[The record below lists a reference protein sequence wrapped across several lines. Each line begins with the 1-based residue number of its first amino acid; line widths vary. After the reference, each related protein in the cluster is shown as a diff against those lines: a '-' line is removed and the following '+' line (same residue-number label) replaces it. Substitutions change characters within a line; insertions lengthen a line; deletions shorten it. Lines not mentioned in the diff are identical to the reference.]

1 MHAKETPNGEAKD
14 TLKKSIAHIILSLF
28 LLFHIGGASVHAQQV
43 DSLQLDTLSADTL
56 STTPLRPKKESSI
69 KAPIHYQA
77 SDSMVMM
84 GNGTA
89 FLHGSGDLKYETMQL
104 TGDFIR
110 MNIDSSQIYASGVW
124 DSLNYEWKGKPV
136 FKDNKD
142 EYETSEITY
151 NIKTQTIG
159 KINKY
164 AFTTDDYRIFEN
176 LNPKRKCDDKDVC
189 FLQALD
195 VLHTKDGGV
204 VVAYNSTYETLLKSQ
219 YGISKYK
226 NMGGVM
232 LWRLKPDGTILWNNG
247 FKRNMATGMFEN
259 SWYTPHYITD
269 NDEVVFVIETH
280 KKDVPDNTSMANVV
294 VKYYRYEQNPVT
306 GPFPSNI
313 TLVRFDKN
321 GNITKEA
328 MPGEKKML
336 IVGNPNVMDDG
347 KAVLLYVSNKKAP
360 GGLIRMDLK

>member
-1 MHAKETPNGEAKD
+1 
-14 TLKKSIAHIILSLF
+14 
-28 LLFHIGGASVHAQQV
+28 
-43 DSLQLDTLSADTL
+43 
-56 STTPLRPKKESSI
+56 
-69 KAPIHYQA
+69 
-77 SDSMVMM
+77 
-84 GNGTA
+84 
-89 FLHGSGDLKYETMQL
+89 
-104 TGDFIR
+104 
-110 MNIDSSQIYASGVW
+110 
-124 DSLNYEWKGKPV
+124 
-136 FKDNKD
+136 
-142 EYETSEITY
+142 
-151 NIKTQTIG
+151 
-159 KINKY
+159 
-164 AFTTDDYRIFEN
+164 
-176 LNPKRKCDDKDVC
+176 
-189 FLQALD
+189 
-195 VLHTKDGGV
+195 
-204 VVAYNSTYETLLKSQ
+204 
-219 YGISKYK
+219 
-226 NMGGVM
+226 MGGVM

-306 GPFPSNI
+306 GSFPSNI

-360 GGLIRMDLK
+360 GGLIRVDLK